1 MSLKNKMLRLLVSL
15 PTFSFAQKQSYSLR
29 VRLVLWY
36 SGLVALTLV
45 LFALL
50 VLITT
55 TNYLDQ
61 DAEHE
66 VFTVAQIVAVA
77 MRRQL
82 VSTPP
87 YWPNQFSI
95 NVFSTYQAPGVWFEV
110 VDARGTIRYD
120 SDSNPSTYIPISS
133 STMNTIRTGQD
144 SEYDTRMGGESIQ
157 VEVEAMPIY
166 APSSKQLTSGN
177 RQIII
182 GTLLVA
188 KSLNE
193 ESKTIQLLQVSLL
206 FFGGAAL
213 LGAFLGGWMISSKVL
228 NPLAEIAKT
237 ARSIASMTGQG
248 KLIGNL
254 SQRVKRPG
262 GRDEMVQ
269 VVDAFNEMLTSLE
282 RATQAQHRFVADA
295 SHELR
300 APLTTIQGNLAFL
313 QQHADVPLEEQHVM
327 FADAYGE
334 TLRLSQLV
342 EELLFLARADGSGQV
357 TTTTSARGLRPDGD
371 KANFTPVELDRVAL
385 QLVRQQ
391 RMHLNTTEKKLR
403 LEVARIEPVRVYG
416 EEELIRRVLLI
427 LLDNAIK
434 YTLIKADQGEG
445 CVTVS
450 LERTAKEGLLRV
462 QDTGIG
468 IEPADLPHI
477 FERFYR
483 ADRARSRQGTGLG
496 LAIAQTLVIQL
507 GGRITAE
514 STPGQGS
521 TFSVWLP
528 LLS

>member
-1 MSLKNKMLRLLVSL
+1 MSLKNKRSRSWVSL
-15 PTFSFAQKQSYSLR
+15 LSISFAQKQSYSLR

-36 SGLVALTLV
+36 SGLLTLTLV

-55 TNYLDQ
+55 SNILDQ

-66 VFTVAQIVAVA
+66 VLTVAQIVDVA

-87 YWPNQFSI
+87 YWPGQFSI
-95 NVFSTYQAPGVWFEV
+95 NAFSTYQAPGVWFEV
-110 VDARGTIRYD
+110 LDAKGIIRYD
-120 SDSNPSTYIPISS
+120 SDANPSTYIPVSA
-133 STMNTIRTGQD
+133 STMNAVQAGLD
-144 SEYDTRMGGESIQ
+144 NEYDARMGGESIQ
-157 VEVEAMPIY
+157 VKIEAIPIF
-166 APSSKQLTSGN
+166 APTSKRL
-177 RQIII
+177 II
-182 GTLLVA
+182 GTILVA
-188 KSLNE
+188 KSLSE

-213 LGAFLGGWMISSKVL
+213 LGALLGGWMIASRVL

-237 ARSIASMTGQG
+237 ARSIAAMTGQG
-248 KLIGNL
+248 ELIGNL

-262 GRDEMVQ
+262 GHDEMVQ
-269 VVDAFNEMLTSLE
+269 VVDAFNEMLTNLE

-313 QQHADVPLEEQHVM
+313 QQHADDVPLEEQRVM

-342 EELLFLARADGSGQV
+342 EELLFLARADASGQLA
-357 TTTTSARGLRPDGD
+357 TTTSRRRSGLSGD
-371 KANFTPVELDRVAL
+371 KTDFASVELDRVAL
-385 QLVRQQ
+385 QVVRQL
-391 RMHLNTTEKKLR
+391 RMYVTTTETKLQ
-403 LEVARIEPVRVYG
+403 LQVGHIEPIRVRG
-416 EEELIRRVLLI
+416 EEEIIRRILLI

-434 YTLIKADQGEG
+434 YTLIKAEQGEA

-450 LERTAKEGLLRV
+450 LERSATECLLRV

-496 LAIAQTLVIQL
+496 LAIAQTLVTQL
-507 GGRITAE
+507 GGRIAAE
-514 STPGQGS
+514 SVPGQGS
-521 TFSVWLP
+521 TFKVWFP
-528 LLS
+528 LLP

>member
-1 MSLKNKMLRLLVSL
+1 MSLKNKLLRSPVPLFPLYSN
-15 PTFSFAQKQSYSLR
+15 QKPSYSLR

-36 SGLVALTLV
+36 SGLVALTLI

-50 VLITT
+50 VLVTT
-55 TNYLDQ
+55 SNILDQ

-66 VFTVAQIVAVA
+66 VSTEAQIVASA

-110 VDARGTIRYD
+110 MNAQNHILYD
-120 SDSNPSTYIPISS
+120 SDANPSTYIPISTDTIKTIHAGQS
-133 STMNTIRTGQD
+133 SG
-144 SEYDTRMGGESIQ
+144 YDTLMGGESIQ

-166 APSSKQLTSGN
+166 APSNKNL
-177 RQIII
+177 II

-188 KSLNE
+188 KSLSEGN
-193 ESKTIQLLQVSLL
+193 KTIRLLQVSLL
-206 FFGGAAL
+206 FFGGMALVGAL
-213 LGAFLGGWMISSKVL
+213 LGGWIIASRVL
-228 NPLAEIAKT
+228 NPLAEIART

-248 KLIGNL
+248 KWIGNL
-254 SQRVKRPG
+254 SLRVKRPG
-262 GRDEMVQ
+262 GHDEMVQ

-313 QQHADVPLEEQHVM
+313 QQHADDLPPEEQRGM
-327 FADAYGE
+327 LADAYGE

-342 EELLFLARADGSGQV
+342 EELLFLARADASEQLAEPTASGRPPGRNGNK
-357 TTTTSARGLRPDGD
+357 TDCTS
-371 KANFTPVELDRVAL
+371 VELDRVVL
-385 QLVRQQ
+385 QLVRQL
-391 RMHLNTTEKKLR
+391 RIRLSTRETELR
-403 LEVARIEPVRVYG
+403 LEVGHIEPLRVQG
-416 EEELIRRVLLI
+416 NEDLLRRILLI

-434 YTLIKADQGEG
+434 YTIIKPESNER

-450 LERTAKEGLLRV
+450 LERVAEEGLLCVR
-462 QDTGIG
+462 DTGIG
-468 IEPADLPHI
+468 IEATDLPHI

-483 ADRARSRQGTGLG
+483 ADRARSGQGTGLG
-496 LAIAQTLVIQL
+496 LAIARALVTQL

-514 STPGQGS
+514 STPGQGC

>member
-1 MSLKNKMLRLLVSL
+1 MSLKNKLLRPLALLPS
-15 PTFSFAQKQSYSLR
+15 FSFSQKQSYSLR

-55 TNYLDQ
+55 SNYLDQ

-66 VFTVAQIVAVA
+66 VLTVAQIVSVA

-82 VSTPP
+82 ISTPP
-87 YWPNQFSI
+87 YWPSQFSI

-110 VDARGTIRYD
+110 MDARGIIRYD
-120 SDSNPSTYIPISS
+120 SDANPSTYIPISPG
-133 STMNTIRTGQD
+133 MMAAVRAGQD
-144 SEYDTRMGGESIQ
+144 GEYDARMGGESIQ

-166 APSSKQLTSGN
+166 APSKRQL
-177 RQIII
+177 II

-193 ESKTIQLLQVSLL
+193 EGKTIQLLQVSLL
-206 FFGGAAL
+206 FFGAAAL
-213 LGAFLGGWMISSKVL
+213 LGAFLGGWMISSRVL
-228 NPLAEIAKT
+228 NPLAEIART

-262 GRDEMVQ
+262 GHDEMVQ
-269 VVDAFNEMLTSLE
+269 VVDAFNEMLTNLE

-300 APLTTIQGNLAFL
+300 APLTTVQGNLAFL
-313 QQHADVPLEEQHVM
+313 QQHTDVPVEEQRVM
-327 FADAYGE
+327 LADAYGE

-342 EELLFLARADGSGQV
+342 EELLFLARSDGSGHL
-357 TTTTSARGLRPDGD
+357 TTTTSAARPHSSGD
-371 KANFTPVELDRVAL
+371 KTKLTPVELDRVTL
-385 QLVRQQ
+385 QLVRQL

-403 LEVARIEPVRVYG
+403 LEVAHIEPVRVYG
-416 EEELIRRVLLI
+416 DEELIRRILLI

-434 YTLIKADQGEG
+434 YTLVKADQGEG

-450 LERTAKEGLLRV
+450 LERTAANEGLLRV

-496 LAIAQTLVIQL
+496 LAIAQTLMTQL

-514 STPGQGS
+514 STPAQGS
-521 TFSVWLP
+521 TFSIWFP
-528 LLS
+528 LSS

>member
-1 MSLKNKMLRLLVSL
+1 MSLKNKGLRSLVSL
-15 PTFSFAQKQSYSLR
+15 PPFSFAHKQSYSLR
-29 VRLVLWY
+29 MRLALWY
-36 SGLVALTLV
+36 SGLLALTLV

-55 TNYLDQ
+55 SNILDQ

-66 VFTVAQIVAVA
+66 VLTEAQIVAAA

-82 VSTPP
+82 LSTPP
-87 YWPNQFSI
+87 YWPAQFSI

-110 VDARGTIRYD
+110 MDAQGGIRYD
-120 SDSNPSTYIPISS
+120 SDANPSTYIPISA
-133 STMNTIRTGQD
+133 STINAVRAGRNC
-144 SEYDTRMGGESIQ
+144 SYDTTMGGESIP

-166 APSSKQLTSGN
+166 VPSGKKL
-177 RQIII
+177 II

-188 KSLNE
+188 KSLSEGN
-193 ESKTIQLLQVSLL
+193 KTIQLLQVSLL

-213 LGAFLGGWMISSKVL
+213 VGALLGGWMIASRVL
-228 NPLAEIAKT
+228 NPLAEIART
-237 ARSIASMTGQG
+237 ARSIAAMTGQG
-248 KLIGNL
+248 KLLGNL
-254 SQRVKRPG
+254 SQRVRRPG
-262 GRDEMVQ
+262 GHDEMVQ

-313 QQHADVPLEEQHVM
+313 QQHADDVPVEEQRVM
-327 FADAYGE
+327 LADAYGE

-342 EELLFLARADGSGQV
+342 EELLFLARADASGQSGQLA
-357 TTTTSARGLRPDGD
+357 TTTVPGGSSLSAD
-371 KANFTPVELDRVAL
+371 KANCTPVELDRVAL
-385 QLVRQQ
+385 QLVRQL
-391 RMHLNTTEKKLR
+391 RMYLSTMDTKLR
-403 LEVARIEPVRVYG
+403 LEVGHIEPVRVRG
-416 EEELIRRVLLI
+416 EEELIRRILRI

-434 YTLIKADQGEG
+434 YTLIKTDQDEG
-445 CVTVS
+445 CVTIS
-450 LERTAKEGLLRV
+450 LECTAKECLLCVR
-462 QDTGIG
+462 DTGIG

-496 LAIAQTLVIQL
+496 LAIAQTLVTRL

-514 STPGQGS
+514 SIPGQGS
-521 TFSVWLP
+521 TFKVWFP

>member
-1 MSLKNKMLRLLVSL
+1 MSLKNKRLRPLIAWR
-15 PTFSFAQKQSYSLR
+15 PFSFAQKQTYSLR
-29 VRLVLWY
+29 MRLALWY
-36 SGLVALTLV
+36 SGLLALTLV

-55 TNYLDQ
+55 SNILDQ
-61 DAEHE
+61 DAERE
-66 VFTVAQIVAVA
+66 VLTEAQIVATA

-82 VSTPP
+82 LPKPP
-87 YWPNQFSI
+87 YWPGQFSI

-110 VDARGTIRYD
+110 MDAQGGIRYD
-120 SDSNPSTYIPISS
+120 SDANPSTYIPIS
-133 STMNTIRTGQD
+133 TGTIKAVRAGQ
-144 SEYDTRMGGESIQ
+144 ECGYDTTMGGESIP

-166 APSSKQLTSGN
+166 APSSKNL
-177 RQIII
+177 II

-188 KSLNE
+188 KSLSEGN
-193 ESKTIQLLQVSLL
+193 KTIQLLQVSLL

-213 LGAFLGGWMISSKVL
+213 LGALLGGWMIASRVL

-237 ARSIASMTGQG
+237 ARSIAAVAGQG

-254 SQRVKRPG
+254 SLRVRRPG

-269 VVDAFNEMLTSLE
+269 VVDAFNEMLTNLE
-282 RATQAQHRFVADA
+282 RATQVQHRFVADA

-313 QQHADVPLEEQHVM
+313 QQHADDVPLEEQRVM
-327 FADAYGE
+327 LADAYGE

-342 EELLFLARADGSGQV
+342 EELLFLARADASGQSEQLAA
-357 TTTTSARGLRPDGD
+357 TTAVGGPILSED
-371 KANFTPVELDRVAL
+371 KANYVPVELDRVVL
-385 QLVRQQ
+385 QLVRQL
-391 RMHLNTTEKKLR
+391 RVYLSTTDANVR
-403 LEVARIEPVRVYG
+403 LEVAHIEPVRVRG
-416 EEELIRRVLLI
+416 EEELIRRILRI

-434 YTLIKADQGEG
+434 YTLIKTDQDEG
-445 CVTVS
+445 CVTIS
-450 LERTAKEGLLRV
+450 LERTAREGLLCV
-462 QDTGIG
+462 QDSGIG
-468 IEPADLPHI
+468 IEAADLPHI

-496 LAIAQTLVIQL
+496 LAIAQTLVTQL

-521 TFSVWLP
+521 TFKVWFP